1 MPAEQILSNA
11 QVVTADRVFLG
22 SVVLRDGL
30 IVDIAEGRSQLPQA
44 QDLDGDCLL
53 PGLVELHTDNLEKHM
68 TPRPGVDWPSTSAVL
83 SHDAQI
89 IAAGITTVFD
99 AVSIGDVNPKGN
111 RMQKLPAM
119 LNAIAAA
126 ESAGLTRAEHHLHL
140 RCELCHPD
148 TLSVFRDLVENPL
161 VRLVSVMDHSPG
173 QRQFVL
179 ESKYREYYM
188 GKYHLND
195 ETMDAFIKLQM
206 ANSKEYSD
214 RYRAAIVEHCLTR
227 GLSVASHDD
236 ATLAHVEES
245 AGYGMTIAEF
255 PTTLE
260 AARGCQELN
269 MKVLMGAPNVV
280 RGGSH
285 SGNVAAAGLAAE
297 GLLDILS
304 SDYYPA
310 SLLQAAFVLADQQ
323 DGGDLSRAVKMI
335 SLAPA
340 HAAGLSDRGE
350 IAVGLRADLV
360 QAKKKAAT
368 DCQWSNKSGD
378 KRRGCFDGGQVDL
391 SHRTIGF
398 GQGQPAG
405 CRTTAFGRAGLPHCA
420 AGHHPLGGSGGRG
433 RAGCEP
439 GAVCRDGGRG
449 RVCPQLARQRVVLW
463 HPPGDR

>member
-1 MPAEQILSNA
+1 MPVEQILSNA
-11 QVVTADRVFLG
+11 QLVTADRVFYGTVL
-22 SVVLRDGL
+22 LRDGL
-30 IVDIAEGRSQLPQA
+30 IADIAEGPSRLPQA
-44 QDLDGDCLL
+44 QDLNGDFLL

-68 TPRPGVDWPSTSAVL
+68 TPRPGVDWPSRPAVL

-119 LNAIAAA
+119 LEAISSA
-126 ESAGLTRAEHHLHL
+126 SDAGLTRAEHRLHL

-161 VRLVSVMDHSPG
+161 VQLVSVMDHSPG

-188 GKYHLND
+188 GKYHLTTTQMD
-195 ETMDAFIKLQM
+195 EFITLQM
-206 ANSKEYSD
+206 ANSRQYSD
-214 RYRAAIVEHCLTR
+214 RYRAAIVEHCLAR

-245 AGYGMTIAEF
+245 ARYGMTIAEF
-255 PTTLE
+255 PTTVE
-260 AARGCQELN
+260 AARGCKERN
-269 MKVLMGAPNVV
+269 MKVLMGAPNIV

-285 SGNVAAAGLAAE
+285 SGNVAAAELAAQ

-310 SLLQAAFVLADQQ
+310 SLLQAAFALAAQSERI
-323 DGGDLSRAVKMI
+323 DLAEAMRMV

-340 HAAGLSDRGE
+340 SAAGLDDRGQ
-350 IAVGLRADLV
+350 IAKGLRADLV
-360 QAKKKAAT
+360 QARSQ
-368 DCQWSNKSGD
+368 D
-378 KRRGCFDGGQVDL
+378 
-391 SHRTIGF
+391 
-398 GQGQPAG
+398 
-405 CRTTAFGRAGLPHCA
+405 GLPVVQQVWRQA
-420 AGHHPLGGSGGRG
+420 K
-433 RAGCEP
+433 
-439 GAVCRDGGRG
+439 
-449 RVCPQLARQRVVLW
+449 RVF
-463 HPPGDR
+463 